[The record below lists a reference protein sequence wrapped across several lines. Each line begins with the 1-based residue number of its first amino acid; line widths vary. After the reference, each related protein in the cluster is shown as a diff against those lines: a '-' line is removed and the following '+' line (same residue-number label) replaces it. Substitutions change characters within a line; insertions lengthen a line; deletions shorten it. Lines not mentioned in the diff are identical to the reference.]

1 MLRFM
6 LDTNICIYVIKNRPA
21 SCREKFRTH
30 SGAMAISSVTLAE
43 LIYGAMKS
51 AKPESNLRTIEEFAA
66 RLSVLDFD
74 TDAAGHY
81 GDIRS
86 TLEREGNVIGPYH
99 MMIAGHARSHGLIL
113 VTNNIREF
121 ERVDGLRLE
130 NWV

>member
-66 RLSVLDFD
+66 RLNVLDFD

-86 TLEREGNVIGPYH
+86 TLEREGNVIGPYD

>member
-21 SCREKFRTH
+21 SCREKFSTH

-51 AKPESNLRTIEEFAA
+51 TKPESNLRTIEEFAA
-66 RLSVLDFD
+66 RLSFLDFD

-86 TLEREGNVIGPYH
+86 TLEREGNVIGPYD

-113 VTNNIREF
+113 ITSNIREF